1 MEVEKNIDTSFIFE
15 KLKSHSEKKSQH
27 QRIGLEIK
35 QSTKFYLVPRD
46 KCIKTQYCN
55 IYSARY
61 LNLVKRFQIDSEDPQ
76 FIELIQKIQDQKGTI
91 KAIGTLFKEMKL
103 KPYYFSQNQ
112 NKALQ
117 GRSYIHIQDYVSNE
131 DVCYLEDGSGRIKL
145 QISNAILCLPNKK
158 EKIVNVSD
166 LVTGITLMI
175 EGQIVANNIIKV
187 EKFYLPSLPETP
199 MLKQLNSN
207 SYLCLIS
214 GLNYNALESTTK
226 YRHMIDYLQ
235 GNLYSGEGGDIP
247 YNISQV
253 IFTGNLYCKLEE
265 TLDQQS
271 LQQDFKGVFSKI
283 QLNIK
288 GVDELISQ
296 LASVTPVAVMPGENE
311 PVSQML
317 PQTPLHRSHFP
328 ETFEKEHQLILLSNP
343 TEFTLGDLKILG
355 TSGQNIS
362 DIKKCSQVKNQED
375 VDLLEMTM
383 FYGNIAPTAPDTL
396 ISFPQKDQDPFVL
409 QELPNIYFV
418 GNMQKFGTKMV
429 ADNVRIVSVP
439 AFSETGTICLIN
451 LSTLECFPVIIQ

>member
-1 MEVEKNIDTSFIFE
+1 MEVEKNIDTSFILE
-15 KLKSHSEKKSQH
+15 KLKLNSEKIFQH

-61 LNLVKRFQIDSEDPQ
+61 QNLVKRFQIDSEDLQ
-76 FIELIQKIQDQKGTI
+76 FIELIQKIQDQQGTI

-103 KPYYFSQNQ
+103 KPHYFSQNQ
-112 NKALQ
+112 NKAL
-117 GRSYIHIQDYVSNE
+117 QDYVSNE
-131 DVCYLEDGSGRIKL
+131 DVCYLEDASGRIKL

-175 EGQIVANNIIKV
+175 EGQIVANNVVKV
-187 EKFYLPSLPETP
+187 EKFYLPQLPQTP
-199 MLKQLNSN
+199 MLRPLNST

-235 GNLYSGEGGDIP
+235 GNLYSGEGGEIP

-253 IFTGNLYCKLEE
+253 IFAGNLYCKLEE
-265 TLDQQS
+265 TLDQQL
-271 LQQDFKGVFSKI
+271 LQQDFKGVFNKI

-317 PQTPLHRSHFP
+317 PQTPLHKSHFP
-328 ETFEKEHQLILLSNP
+328 ETFEKDNQLVFLSNP

-362 DIKKCSQVKNQED
+362 DIKKCSLVKNQED
-375 VDLLEMTM
+375 VDLLEMTLL
-383 FYGNIAPTAPDTL
+383 YGNIAPTAPDTL

-418 GNMQKFGTKMV
+418 GNMKKFGTKMV

-451 LSTLECFPVIIQ
+451 LSTLECFPVNIQ